1 MKEIEEEK
9 LGLKELVAIGV
20 GGMIGGGIF
29 SVIGIAGE
37 IAGNATPFVF
47 VVGSLVAFFTGY
59 SYVKLA
65 LTFKE
70 DGASYIYLKHA
81 FPAEQ
86 EIAGFT
92 GWSVITGYVGT
103 LALYSYTFGAYGAAM
118 LGFENNYAVRTLLGL
133 FILSA
138 FLYINLKGVKSA
150 GESEDIL
157 VYLKIFILLI
167 FGVVGLFLVNPEHF
181 KPLFN
186 HGIPSVF
193 LGGAIVFVAFEGFQ
207 LITNSVV
214 EAREPEKNLPLG
226 VYLSIGIVSVIYILL
241 AITVMG
247 VLSFEEILRAKEFAV
262 AEAMKPIFGDYG
274 FAIVSLAALLATSS
288 AINSTLFGASRMM
301 ADIARDRYFP
311 PILARKTETLI
322 PKNALLFLFIL
333 SALFLIF
340 GRLEAIVAF
349 SSMTFLLVSLAV
361 AIANFRLRGVTNA
374 NLGIVLAAI
383 ALITTTIVLMII
395 YLLKHEIDTLL
406 KILFI
411 YISAATAFVVY
422 RIKIAQA

>member
-29 SVIGIAGE
+29 SVIGSAGE
-37 IAGNATPFVF
+37 IAGNATPLVF

-167 FGVVGLFLVNPEHF
+167 FGVAGLFLVNPEHF

-301 ADIARDRYFP
+301 ADIARDKYFP
-311 PILARKTETLI
+311 PILAMKTETLI

-361 AIANFRLRGVTNA
+361 AVANFRLRGVTKA
-374 NLGIVLAAI
+374 NPGIVLAAI